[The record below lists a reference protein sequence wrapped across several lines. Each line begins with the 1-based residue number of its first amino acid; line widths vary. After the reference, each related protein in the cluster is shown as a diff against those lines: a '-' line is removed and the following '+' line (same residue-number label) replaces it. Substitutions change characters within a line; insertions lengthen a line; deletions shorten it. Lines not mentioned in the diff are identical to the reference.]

1 MSTKAP
7 PLQRTRCSAKSL
19 LRKRNPSSYKDLP
32 FHGVEDGLKNVS
44 MQKGPVA
51 TPGSLS
57 RLDSRTLPRGCAN
70 PSSTVRGLDRCF

>member
-32 FHGVEDGLKNVS
+32 FYGVEDRSGKSDASLEYHELAGHR
-44 MQKGPVA
+44 KG
-51 TPGSLS
+51 
-57 RLDSRTLPRGCAN
+57 N
-70 PSSTVRGLDRCF
+70 K